1 MQEDKQERNDPE
13 SKKILIADDDETILH
28 FLKKVFME
36 RGFKVLVAE
45 NGSAAVDIL
54 KAERPALVLT
64 DLKMPSLSGI
74 ELIEFIHENMRE
86 IPIVVMT
93 AGPNLYPENG
103 ASARVKAYFRKPF
116 DIDEMLSSVE
126 DILEEKRKSES
137 TGNFTR

>member
-1 MQEDKQERNDPE
+1 LQEDKQERNDPE

-93 AGPNLYPENG
+93 ACPNLYPENG
-103 ASARVKAYFRKPF
+103 ARARVKAYFRKPF